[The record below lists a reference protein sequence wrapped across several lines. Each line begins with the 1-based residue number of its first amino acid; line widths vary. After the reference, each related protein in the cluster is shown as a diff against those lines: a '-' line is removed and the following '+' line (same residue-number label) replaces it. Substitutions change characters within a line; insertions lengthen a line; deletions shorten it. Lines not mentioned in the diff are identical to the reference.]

1 MANVSKSLI
10 KIINVTGADEKV
22 VYGYIH
28 EICENPSKYSLL
40 NSMFAEKAM
49 LLSQG
54 NRKGTDKSMF
64 GLSKYISVNFS
75 VFYDL
80 LIALRS
86 QIIIGNKFQVELDSI
101 KEENRFRVISLL
113 EDFKT
118 LGLIGDYSLNKESN
132 TVTGSFIDN
141 KIFFSYITGGF
152 FEDFAFLEA
161 NEVLKELSEAY
172 GVDYELYRNVLVHI
186 PVGNNH
192 VGTREIDVLIR
203 FDNKIY
209 LVEVKSGNKHKLRG
223 FYTLR
228 MRLGVEAFNSM
239 MLIPRITD
247 GYCEANEEKLGVVF
261 ADSSCFTDKFAE
273 MIKEGFLS
281 DESYD
286 DYIEW
291 QKDYDLSDS
300 DFQDYMDSTFKEYIE
315 SVHDNAFDDG
325 FREGYQAG
333 EFDSAD
339 QFWKFSKQ
347 VAKALVQSG
356 KFSDEEVIRITLCGE
371 ELLNEIKKNIERND
385 KTDYLERV

>member
-75 VFYDL
+75 VFHDL

-273 MIKEGFLS
+273 MIKEGFL
-281 DESYD
+281 
-286 DYIEW
+286 
-291 QKDYDLSDS
+291 
-300 DFQDYMDSTFKEYIE
+300 
-315 SVHDNAFDDG
+315 
-325 FREGYQAG
+325 AG
-333 EFDSAD
+333 TMKYNV
-339 QFWKFSKQ
+339 W
-347 VAKALVQSG
+347 
-356 KFSDEEVIRITLCGE
+356 
-371 ELLNEIKKNIERND
+371 NN
-385 KTDYLERV
+385 RVGSRKCF

>member
-1 MANVSKSLI
+1 M
-10 KIINVTGADEKV
+10 
-22 VYGYIH
+22 
-28 EICENPSKYSLL
+28 
-40 NSMFAEKAM
+40 
-49 LLSQG
+49 
-54 NRKGTDKSMF
+54 
-64 GLSKYISVNFS
+64 
-75 VFYDL
+75 
-80 LIALRS
+80 
-86 QIIIGNKFQVELDSI
+86 
-101 KEENRFRVISLL
+101 
-113 EDFKT
+113 
-118 LGLIGDYSLNKESN
+118 
-132 TVTGSFIDN
+132 
-141 KIFFSYITGGF
+141 
-152 FEDFAFLEA
+152 
-161 NEVLKELSEAY
+161 
-172 GVDYELYRNVLVHI
+172 
-186 PVGNNH
+186 
-192 VGTREIDVLIR
+192 GTREIDVLIR
-203 FDNKIY
+203 FDNNIY

-300 DFQDYMDSTFKEYIE
+300 DFQDYMDSAFKEYIE
-315 SVHDNAFDDG
+315 SVRENAFDDG

-333 EFDSAD
+333 ELHSAD